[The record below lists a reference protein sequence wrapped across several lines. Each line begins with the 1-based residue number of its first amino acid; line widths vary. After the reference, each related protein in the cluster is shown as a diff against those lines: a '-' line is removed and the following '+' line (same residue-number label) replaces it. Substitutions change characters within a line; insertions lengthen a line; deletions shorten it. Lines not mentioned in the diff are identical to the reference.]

1 MPRSSPSTEQAQ
13 RFVAGLVIV
22 VALGIA
28 AALALP
34 LSGQKTGA
42 VLVDD
47 AAGLMDEEQRA
58 RVAEYH
64 GFLLEDHEIDYRVV
78 TLEDSGDISLFA
90 VERFEEL
97 DVGQSSQT
105 GRGLM
110 LVIDA
115 GRDEVRLEVGYALE
129 GAFPDAFVAYI
140 EERQMVPFFGARRV
154 ADGILAASELIIAR
168 AQRAKQHAGLES
180 EPAMTGSG
188 GGGATAGAGLGVGL
202 GAGPSEAPS
211 RPTQS
216 GFEAGATPRE
226 TLARY
231 FDAMDRRNGDPS
243 LPLYTPQTRRMLEGW
258 VMTPAQMDN
267 LVATYRTCQGEP
279 TLRDEARGL
288 AVIRYPPAA
297 RACAPF
303 FFESSPDGWQLDLT
317 MMQRAL
323 RFGRSNAWRFDLS
336 VAHPYGFAFEDWRF
350 DDKGFPRP

>member
-1 MPRSSPSTEQAQ
+1 MPRSSPSTEQVR

-34 LSGQKTGA
+34 LPGQKTDA

-64 GFLLEDHEIDYRVV
+64 GFLLEDHDIDYRVV

-97 DVGQSSQT
+97 GVGQFSQT

-110 LVIDA
+110 LVIDS

-188 GGGATAGAGLGVGL
+188 GGGATAGAGLGT
-202 GAGPSEAPS
+202 GPSE
-211 RPTQS
+211 
-216 GFEAGATPRE
+216 
-226 TLARY
+226 
-231 FDAMDRRNGDPS
+231 
-243 LPLYTPQTRRMLEGW
+243 
-258 VMTPAQMDN
+258 
-267 LVATYRTCQGEP
+267 
-279 TLRDEARGL
+279 
-288 AVIRYPPAA
+288 
-297 RACAPF
+297 
-303 FFESSPDGWQLDLT
+303 
-317 MMQRAL
+317 
-323 RFGRSNAWRFDLS
+323 
-336 VAHPYGFAFEDWRF
+336 
-350 DDKGFPRP
+350 